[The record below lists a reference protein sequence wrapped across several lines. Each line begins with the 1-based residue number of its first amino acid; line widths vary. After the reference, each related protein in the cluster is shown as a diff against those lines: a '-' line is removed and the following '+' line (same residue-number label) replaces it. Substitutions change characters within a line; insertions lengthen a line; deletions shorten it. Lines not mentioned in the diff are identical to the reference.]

1 MIQKFQKAEH
11 IYIPVDSRNNT
22 LEDYILNN
30 FQLPDNDLER
40 ICEFIQ
46 KDYELQTMIYNL
58 KNNVKS
64 EIDEIKAMQMNFY
77 PEFQENELVLEIE
90 VLTNLSIDENIN
102 AERKIDTKLF
112 NNYSKTTVDKLSVY
126 ITNFFD

>member
-1 MIQKFQKAEH
+1 
-11 IYIPVDSRNNT
+11 
-22 LEDYILNN
+22 
-30 FQLPDNDLER
+30 
-40 ICEFIQ
+40 
-46 KDYELQTMIYNL
+46 MIYNL

-77 PEFQENELVLEIE
+77 PEFQENELVLEIK